1 MNAPTGCR
9 IRSVCNGH
17 RYQIQTGLFV
27 WTWCTYRDKHP
38 IYQSSEMTP
47 KGVNSERIFVCD
59 KVLRAPEGSKLIVNA
74 LGSHS
79 EVALV
84 TLRELTPPTQA
95 DLLPEH
101 RGGARLLGLHMR
113 GGVRSQRSQWES
125 HLMMMHLFSIT
136 DVFELQISDINLI
149 QGDTN

>member
-1 MNAPTGCR
+1 MNAPTRCR

-27 WTWCTYRDKHP
+27 WTWCTYTDKHP

-47 KGVNSERIFVCD
+47 KGVNSERILVCD
-59 KVLRAPEGSKLIVNA
+59 KMLRAPEGSKLIVNA

-84 TLRELTPPTQA
+84 TLWELTPPTQA

-101 RGGARLLGLHMR
+101 RGGARLLGVAHERRGQKPEEPMR
-113 GGVRSQRSQWES
+113 ES
-125 HLMMMHLFSIT
+125 FDDDATFFNYRCIWIPNIRH
-136 DVFELQISDINLI
+136 
-149 QGDTN
+149 

>member
-1 MNAPTGCR
+1 
-9 IRSVCNGH
+9 
-17 RYQIQTGLFV
+17 
-27 WTWCTYRDKHP
+27 
-38 IYQSSEMTP
+38 MTP

-113 GGVRSQRSQWES
+113 GGVRS

-136 DVFELQISDINLI
+136 DVFEYQISDINLI
-149 QGDTN
+149 QGDTD